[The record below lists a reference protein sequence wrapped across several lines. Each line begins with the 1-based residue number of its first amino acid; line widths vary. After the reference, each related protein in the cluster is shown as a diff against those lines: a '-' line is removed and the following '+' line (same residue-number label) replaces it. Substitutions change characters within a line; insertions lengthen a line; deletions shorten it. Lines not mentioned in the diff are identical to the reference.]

1 MELTQLRYFVTIA
14 ETSSFTEA
22 AARLHVSQPA
32 LSYQI
37 KQLENELG
45 ARLFERTS
53 RRVSLSTDGR
63 AFLPLAQ
70 AVLYKADE
78 ARHVMEERLGAES
91 GDVTFGT
98 IPSVGAQVVPHILS
112 TFRANFP
119 GVTVHL
125 LEAGSQELE
134 RSVLDGQADFAI
146 MSTPAVTERLE
157 VTPLMVE
164 ELFLVLP
171 LHHELA
177 KRPSVSIRQLADE
190 EFVLLG
196 GSYTLTKQILGF
208 CHRAGFEP
216 RVAYRTDT
224 LESLRSFV
232 RHGLGVSILPRL
244 ALEYPIDEML
254 TSVPFEEGLTRDLN
268 LIRAK
273 DRYAAVATRALMVH
287 VRTTLLSTFA
297 TMGRPLSIR

>member
-22 AARLHVSQPA
+22 AARVHVSQPA

-53 RRVSLSTDGR
+53 RRVSLTTDGR

-70 AVLYKADE
+70 SVLSKADE
-78 ARHVMEERLGAES
+78 AKHIMEERLGVES
-91 GDVTFGT
+91 GEVSFGT

-112 TFRANFP
+112 TFRVNFP
-119 GVTVHL
+119 GVTVRL
-125 LEAGSQELE
+125 VEAGSQELE
-134 RSVLDGQADFAI
+134 RSVLDGESDFAI
-146 MSTPAVTERLE
+146 LSAPSATERLD

-164 ELFLVLP
+164 ELLLVAP

-177 KRPSVSIRQLADE
+177 QQPSVSIRQLAGE
-190 EFVLLG
+190 QFVLLG
-196 GSYTLTKQILGF
+196 ESFTLTQQIKAF
-208 CHRAGFEP
+208 CQRAGFEP
-216 RVAYRTDT
+216 RVAYRTDS

-244 ALEYPIDEML
+244 AMEYPVDEML
-254 TSVPFEEGLTRDLN
+254 TSVTFEEGLTRDLN

-273 DRYAAVATRALMVH
+273 DRYATVATRALMVH
-287 VRTTLLSTFA
+287 VRTTLLSTFS
-297 TMGRPLSIR
+297 TMGRPVGPR